1 MIQQFYPVSV
11 KHPFQYELN
20 KDMTIAAA
28 HYIPDPGAG
37 KCQQIHGHTYFVNVT
52 IAGNHLDDAGF
63 LVNFR
68 DIKKALEGKFDHTV
82 MNDHFPFAKNGDMLR
97 RGHVAP
103 STENVAKVFF
113 GIIADLCYASEAKP
127 TVLQVI
133 VRETPESY
141 VTYRNPDF
149 IA

>member
-1 MIQQFYPVSV
+1 MLQQFYPVSV
-11 KHPFQYELN
+11 KHPYPYELN

-28 HYIPDPGAG
+28 HYIPTEEAG
-37 KCQQIHGHTYFVNVT
+37 KCMNLHGHTYFVNVT
-52 IAGNHLDDAGF
+52 VAGNDLDNAGF

-68 DIKKALEGKFDHTV
+68 DIKHALEGRFDHTV
-82 MNDHFPFAKNGDMLR
+82 LNNHEPFAVDNSELN
-97 RGHVAP
+97 RGYLAP

-113 GIIADLCYASEAKP
+113 EIIKNLCYKSENKP

-141 VTYRNPDF
+141 VTYRNPDY
-149 IA
+149 I